1 MKKQTLHIDEMSCQ
15 GCVEKIEKA
24 LKQKEEVKNVQ
35 VDLPTRKV
43 EIDFDET
50 RICLEELKTYLA
62 DIGYDTL

>member
-24 LKQKEEVKNVQ
+24 LKQKEGVKNIQ
-35 VDLPTRKV
+35 IDLPSRKV

-50 RICLEELKTYLA
+50 HICLEELKTHLA
-62 DIGYDTL
+62 DIGCDTL